1 MIGEVGGFEC
11 RFGTQLAEILPGMHL
26 GNARWEIYQGAAMNR
41 TVWPYFTLVCGIFLS
56 VVSILEI
63 FVFDKI
69 TLSDIG
75 SAYFLGFAFLISA
88 SITIYWRARN
98 FFVSDRMFVVIV
110 AIGLP
115 IVLTIKLFD
124 LELVAYWMRVTVSL
138 TTLFYGL
145 FRSSQLYADGTV

>member
-1 MIGEVGGFEC
+1 
-11 RFGTQLAEILPGMHL
+11 
-26 GNARWEIYQGAAMNR
+26 MNR
-41 TVWPYFTLVCGIFLS
+41 TVWPYFTLACGIFLS

-98 FFVSDRMFVVIV
+98 FFVSDRMFVVLLVIALV
-110 AIGLP
+110 SM
-115 IVLTIKLFD
+115 LTVKLFH
-124 LELVAYWMRVTVSL
+124 LEVVAYWVELTVSL
-138 TTLFYGL
+138 LALFYGL
-145 FRSSQLYADGTV
+145 LKSSQLYADGTV